1 MGASQSSGWRSG
13 PSAPWN
19 QPQYGPPQYY
29 GPRQP
34 GLTLTLGG
42 KRRKTRR
49 NNKNSKKTRNN
60 RR

>member
-19 QPQYGPPQYY
+19 QQPQYY
-29 GPRQP
+29 APRQP

-42 KRRKTRR
+42 KRKKTRR
-49 NNKNSKKTRNN
+49 ANKNSKKTRRS